1 MFRFTSPADGDMTGS
16 LASMTGEGNEI
27 INVGINVRALPEDI
41 QSVCQDLV
49 EKGDGVLDMDEF
61 RKMVSTYAV
70 LRKAN
75 DEGSVS
81 IDHLFTLL
89 NPCSPPPSSREQ
101 SPADAPAPPRT
112 SVDAPAP

>member
-1 MFRFTSPADGDMTGS
+1 MFRFTSAANANAD
-16 LASMTGEGNEI
+16 LMTGEG
-27 INVGINVRALPEDI
+27 GINVRALPADV
-41 QSVCQDLV
+41 QSVFEDLDAN
-49 EKGDGVLDMDEF
+49 GDGVLDMDEF